1 LVLAALVDQVVVC
14 LVVMEATPPFRVR
27 QQVQPQAVAVAALS
41 ARPKVEMAVPVV
53 ALDELRTL
61 LEPELA
67 VKVMT
72 VDLLMIP
79 MVPVVAV
86 AQVALEEPVLR
97 SPEQETVVLLLHRQ
111 LQAALKV
118 LPVEAAVEQ
127 TSVFQA
133 VTAAAVAA
141 VEAVVEVMMSIR

>member
-1 LVLAALVDQVVVC
+1 LVLVALVDQVVVC
-14 LVVMEATPPFRVR
+14 LVVMEATPLLEVR
-27 QQVQPQAVAVAALS
+27 QRVQPQAVAVAALS

-79 MVPVVAV
+79 MVPVVVV

-97 SPEQETVVLLLHRQ
+97 SPEQET
-111 LQAALKV
+111 
-118 LPVEAAVEQ
+118 
-127 TSVFQA
+127 
-133 VTAAAVAA
+133 
-141 VEAVVEVMMSIR
+141 